1 MLNVALVRE
10 FMAVPILIVNTEL
23 ANVHEVIVIEMDWL
37 VVQTGVPLIV
47 TPAGKVISYFELL

>member
-1 MLNVALVRE
+1 
-10 FMAVPILIVNTEL
+10 MAVPILIVNTEL

-37 VVQTGVPLIV
+37 VVQTGVPRIV